1 MQTFIFQIMSITRDL
16 VIVAFI
22 LLLFLFARYVKL
34 SCSPTQYN
42 ILRNK
47 VIVTQNN
54 EFLLWKLDFT
64 QNTIYVYV
72 YTFVWNIF
80 RDWNLTNRKNK
91 SIYISGDED
100 VQESSLF
107 FLTNNAFLSIS
118 KSYVMININ

>member
-34 SCSPTQYN
+34 SCLPPQYN

-72 YTFVWNIF
+72 YTFVWKIF
-80 RDWNLTNRKNK
+80 RDWNLANRKNK
-91 SIYISGDED
+91 SKYISRDED
-100 VQESSLF
+100 VQESSLC